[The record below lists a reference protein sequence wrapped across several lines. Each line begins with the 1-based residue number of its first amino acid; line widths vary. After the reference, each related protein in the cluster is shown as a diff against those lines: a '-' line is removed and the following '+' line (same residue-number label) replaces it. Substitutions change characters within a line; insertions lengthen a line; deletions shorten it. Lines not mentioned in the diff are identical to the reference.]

1 MTGLN
6 FPLDWRV
13 KDSESNSKYINPYD
27 ISHTIKFVDQYSSLF
42 LDILFFAKVGKTG
55 GKDLG
60 DKCNSQPHASTGPSS

>member
-27 ISHTIKFVDQYSSLF
+27 ISGTIKFVDQYSSLF
-42 LDILFFAKVGKTG
+42 LDILFLPKWERQVGRI
-55 GKDLG
+55 
-60 DKCNSQPHASTGPSS
+60 